1 MKHII
6 TWGAAL
12 LFATTLSA
20 QAGGDAEAGKAKS
33 ATCAAC
39 HGPDGNSPTPSF
51 PKIAGQHM
59 DYLERALLDYKS
71 GARAN
76 PIMQGQVTNLTT
88 QDVKDLSSYFSRQRG
103 LEQKY

>member
-1 MKHII
+1 MKN
-6 TWGAAL
+6 TLLFPVALALAAAL
-12 LFATTLSA
+12 PAH
-20 QAGGDAEAGKAKS
+20 AGGDAEAGKAKS

-51 PKIAGQHM
+51 PKIAGQHG

-71 GARAN
+71 GARPN
-76 PIMQGQVTNLTT
+76 PIMQGQVAGLST
-88 QDVKDLSSYFSRQRG
+88 QDIKDLAKFFAGQKG